1 MVLISRKS
9 CKTASREGVLK
20 VSRLYKVMAVQ
31 LGVVV
36 CWKGKKADPWLRTAG
51 SETGCMGER
60 SQTDGRDLGFVS
72 EKKDVVSKLVIC
84 NAGGS
89 KPNQRDSEVN
99 VTQARVPRST
109 VLGSPD
115 QAQRLGSEI

>member
-1 MVLISRKS
+1 MLGGTKMAEDCRVWDWVYGWKKS
-9 CKTASREGVLK
+9 DRWE
-20 VSRLYKVMAVQ
+20 
-31 LGVVV
+31 
-36 CWKGKKADPWLRTAG
+36 
-51 SETGCMGER
+51 
-60 SQTDGRDLGFVS
+60 GFVS

-84 NAGGS
+84 NTGGS

-115 QAQRLGSEI
+115 QAQRLGSEIEDGRVLHVSSGLVNSGASQNLNARTAQENNSSASDP

>member
-1 MVLISRKS
+1 M
-9 CKTASREGVLK
+9 LK
-20 VSRLYKVMAVQ
+20 VPRLYKVIAVQ

-36 CWKGKKADPWLRTAG
+36 CWEGQKADPWMRTAG

-84 NAGGS
+84 NTGGS
-89 KPNQRDSEVN
+89 KPNQRDS

>member
-20 VSRLYKVMAVQ
+20 VPRLYKVMAVQ

-36 CWKGKKADPWLRTAG
+36 CWEGQKADPWLRTAG

-89 KPNQRDSEVN
+89 KPN
-99 VTQARVPRST
+99 
-109 VLGSPD
+109 
-115 QAQRLGSEI
+115 